1 MRTFAAKFKR
11 GFMWRIFCGWILKV
25 WGWKTDPFLPPEPKC
40 ILLGVPHTSMLDFVV
55 AYLFY
60 KSIGGKTFC
69 LVKGSLF
76 FPPLGWILRAMGGI
90 PVDRKHPASVVR
102 SVLKEMEKKDIMHL
116 AIAPEGTR
124 KPVRHW
130 KTGYHF
136 IAKAANIPVY
146 LCYYDWKRK
155 KVAVGPKFELTDDA
169 NADTRR
175 IQLIYEK
182 MDLGARHPGQYLT
195 R

>member
-1 MRTFAAKFKR
+1 
-11 GFMWRIFCGWILKV
+11 MWRKICGFILKV
-25 WGWKTDPFLPPEPKC
+25 WGWKTDPFMPPEDKC
-40 ILLGVPHTSMLDFVV
+40 ILLGAPHTSMLDFVV

-60 KSIGGKTFC
+60 QSIGGKSYC
-69 LVKGSLF
+69 MVKSTLF
-76 FPPLGWILRAMGGI
+76 FPPLGWIVRAMGGI
-90 PVDRKHPASVVR
+90 PVDRKRPGSVVR
-102 SVLKEMEKKDIMHL
+102 SVMNEMNKKKTFHL

-136 IAKAANIPVY
+136 IAQTAGIPVY
-146 LCYYDWKRK
+146 ICYFDWKRR
-155 KVAVGPKFELTDDA
+155 KVAVAEKFELTSDA

-175 IQLIYEK
+175 LQETYEK
-182 MDLGARHPGQYLT
+182 MDLGARFPQNYLT